1 MKLTVNA
8 ITHIIKYQNVY
19 TWLFTVDVISTW
31 VINFA
36 ERKHYA
42 VSHWVAPPT
51 TRHSNR
57 HIYIINLQ
65 RALFFFFRNV
75 SRIKSKQSKY
85 DVRRLCKHV
94 ESARILLWHSER
106 CNMET
111 PINYQCRRSI
121 DDFPFSN
128 HLTTKTRSAPLTVAS
143 NKTKKKNALVPAGCC
158 ALVSLCGCAYVCE
171 LILSNTVSEL
181 HVPNTTLRLSFEKQN
196 KKTFYYFWR
205 YALKGISQFWSFAFI
220 RQHAAA
226 VFSAFGKEMNAN
238 MSPGNTLAQ
247 KLRSVPFASPPS
259 LCLRLF
265 QFYFSLRPLCSGI
278 HRAALPL

>member
-121 DDFPFSN
+121 NDFPFSN

-143 NKTKKKNALVPAGCC
+143 NKTKKIKCSRACRLLRVGES
-158 ALVSLCGCAYVCE
+158 VWVC
-171 LILSNTVSEL
+171 V
-181 HVPNTTLRLSFEKQN
+181 
-196 KKTFYYFWR
+196 
-205 YALKGISQFWSFAFI
+205 
-220 RQHAAA
+220 
-226 VFSAFGKEMNAN
+226 
-238 MSPGNTLAQ
+238 
-247 KLRSVPFASPPS
+247 
-259 LCLRLF
+259 CLRADT
-265 QFYFSLRPLCSGI
+265 Q
-278 HRAALPL
+278 